1 MEGFWIRVPATGVTV
16 HHGGGRRD
24 HLPGS
29 TQQER
34 AFYMSLVCN
43 IVFLV
48 GFLEFRSVHYL
59 SGPPRTHLLGVC
71 VFRRVLVTHDIRAFL
86 EELLSRQWF
95 REKVCDVEVC

>member
-43 IVFLV
+43 VVFLV
-48 GFLEFRSVHYL
+48 GFWSSAVSIICPGRHGHTY
-59 SGPPRTHLLGVC
+59 
-71 VFRRVLVTHDIRAFL
+71 
-86 EELLSRQWF
+86 
-95 REKVCDVEVC
+95 